1 MPTKGLKHKVGL
13 EHHGIKN
20 AKEIFWNLTTPAL
33 YEHISRNGEGHL
45 SHLGPVVVATGQ
57 HTGRAP
63 NDKFIVKEPTSQDDI
78 WWGKVNKPFGVE
90 QFDALHGRILAYLQ
104 IKIYMFKIAVL
115 GQTRRNNFTSA
126 SLQKRPGIIYSQETC
141 LSKSKTSTNWLTM
154 FQHLRYYM
162 FPAFELYLRLMVQT
176 QKSSL

>member
-1 MPTKGLKHKVGL
+1 MSDKGLKHKVGL

-33 YEHISRNGEGHL
+33 YEHISRNGEGQL

-63 NDKFIVKEPTSQDDI
+63 NDKFVVKEPTSQDDI

-104 IKIYMFKIAVL
+104 NKSLYVQDCCAGADQEKQLHIRVVTETAWHNLFA
-115 GQTRRNNFTSA
+115 RNKWTA
-126 SLQKRPGIIYSQETC
+126 L
-141 LSKSKTSTNWLTM
+141 
-154 FQHLRYYM
+154 
-162 FPAFELYLRLMVQT
+162 
-176 QKSSL
+176 

>member
-13 EHHGIKN
+13 ESHGIKN

-78 WWGKVNKPFGVE
+78 WWGKVNKPFGVDPFCIFE
-90 QFDALHGRILAYLQ
+90 H
-104 IKIYMFKIAVL
+104 
-115 GQTRRNNFTSA
+115 A
-126 SLQKRPGIIYSQETC
+126 S
-141 LSKSKTSTNWLTM
+141 
-154 FQHLRYYM
+154 
-162 FPAFELYLRLMVQT
+162 
-176 QKSSL
+176 